1 MIAARTLRPGVERAG
16 SLGLHMKAH
25 VHYEAAFEDFLR
37 NRQIP
42 YVAVDEARR
51 AAFRDARLKS
61 FDFIVYS
68 ARDTNW
74 LADIK
79 GRRWVAR
86 SRPGRR
92 AWENWVT
99 QADLDGL
106 TQWQTVFGDGFRAM
120 LVFAYWLDGAGQ
132 SEGVDGDKGP
142 PAEVLHHFREQR
154 YVFAAVA
161 LDDYAQHARI
171 RSPKWGTVNLRT
183 ADFARLVQP
192 VASWL

>member
-1 MIAARTLRPGVERAG
+1 
-16 SLGLHMKAH
+16 MKPH
-25 VHYEAAFEDFLR
+25 IHYEAAFEDFLR

-42 YVAVDEARR
+42 YVAVDEAKR

-68 ARDTNW
+68 QHDTNW

-79 GRRWVAR
+79 GRRWATRAR
-86 SRPGRR
+86 GVRPT
-92 AWENWVT
+92 WENWVT

-106 TQWQTVFGDGFRAM
+106 AQWQTVFGEGFQAV
-120 LVFAYWLDGAGQ
+120 LVFAYW
-132 SEGVDGDKGP
+132 VDTESDP
-142 PAEVLHHFREQR
+142 PAEILHHFREQR
-154 YVFAAVA
+154 YVFAAVP
-161 LDDYAQHARI
+161 LNEYAQHARI
-171 RSPKWGTVNLRT
+171 RSPKWGTVNLKT